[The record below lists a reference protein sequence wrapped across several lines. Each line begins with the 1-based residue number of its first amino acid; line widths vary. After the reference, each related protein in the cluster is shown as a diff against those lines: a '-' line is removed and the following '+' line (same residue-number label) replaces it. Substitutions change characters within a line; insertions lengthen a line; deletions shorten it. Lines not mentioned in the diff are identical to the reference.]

1 MNEMTPIQRLTRDL
15 KNASATLSDA
25 EARFLVDSY
34 YQMQD
39 ARIRAD
45 GQVRSIEKN
54 TKKGQEPEP
63 HMVLSWLAEQNKSLE
78 NQIKRALEKY
88 VDTHPVGSWL
98 TSIHGIGPVI
108 SAGLLA
114 HIDINKAPTVG
125 HIWRFAGLDP
135 TVQWRSRD
143 FVQGFVKSARENRD
157 DWTALVKMCR
167 ETNRRPLSMLHAAG
181 MIETIPEPDI
191 IRQFLSNKEH
201 TKVVKAEFHA
211 DNILKEALSD
221 EKLPE
226 AYAELYPNLQFDW
239 SSLTRTLSKRPWNAQ
254 LKVLCWKAGES
265 FVKFHNDK
273 KCFYG
278 HIWKTQKELYIR
290 RNEQLD
296 YANRSGDILQAKR
309 FNKATDAYK
318 AYSEGKFPPAHIHAM
333 ARRYAVKLFLSH
345 LHGEMY
351 RRILK
356 TEPPLPYPLAH
367 LGHVDFIEPPVDLSE
382 SSDDT

>member
-1 MNEMTPIQRLTRDL
+1 MALSSAIAMRYLHHYHHRKEPKTMNEMTPIQRLSRDL

-45 GQVRSIEKN
+45 GQVRSI
-54 TKKGQEPEP
+54 KKSAEAGGTEPEP
-63 HMVLSWLAEQNKSLE
+63 HLVLSWLAEQNKSLE

-88 VDTHPVGSWL
+88 VDTHPVGAWL

-135 TVQWRSRD
+135 T
-143 FVQGFVKSARENRD
+143 
-157 DWTALVKMCR
+157 
-167 ETNRRPLSMLHAAG
+167 
-181 MIETIPEPDI
+181 
-191 IRQFLSNKEH
+191 
-201 TKVVKAEFHA
+201 TKW
-211 DNILKEALSD
+211 
-221 EKLPE
+221 EKK
-226 AYAELYPNLQFDW
+226 
-239 SSLTRTLSKRPWNAQ
+239 TKRPWNAQ

-265 FVKFHNDK
+265 FVKFHNADE
-273 KCFYG
+273 CFYG
-278 HIWKTQKELYIR
+278 KVWKAQKEIYIQ
-290 RNEQLD
+290 RNEAGT
-296 YANRSGDILQAKR
+296 YADRAKQIITEKN
-309 FNKATDAYK
+309 FNKTTDAYQ
-318 AYSEGKFPPAHIHAM
+318 AYVAGKFPPAHIHAM

-356 TEPPLPYPLAH
+356 TEPPLPYPIAI
-367 LGHVDFIEPPVDLSE
+367 LGHAHMINPPSAA
-382 SSDDT
+382 